1 MNNNSQDYP
10 SKNENEE
17 YKKNPKKDKPNFIQP
32 FLVGIT
38 IMLSIIYII
47 LEKYKLAIIF
57 AILSLIIIF
66 GPSIYGFLK
75 NQKIDTNINILQLI
89 VALISLVVSIYAFYS
104 TNTRGDPLVTPTSEV
119 KEPTQFIT
127 EPPSVP
133 ETPFPTITIETATIL
148 PSSTPENYPIKV
160 CVFDL
165 GSDENNQPIV
175 KTNLDN
181 LKRLGFNA
189 EIVDISN
196 KYSYE
201 NCNVLYL
208 SDGWIKLTK
217 SLSFDKNI
225 QEIINLM
232 IQVNGPGLLIGNTG
246 KNYGQVDLKLIDAT
260 ITFYS
265 LSDEKIGNF
274 ISKIYVDETT
284 DLYKTLLYGL
294 SNNKDDKEKLPEPES
309 IVYVD
314 KTNSYITLV
323 NTENESYNSLISSRI
338 NGARCLIMPG
348 GEFSSNDPISDNLFE
363 RFVRWLARK
372 PTK

>member
-89 VALISLVVSIYAFYS
+89 VALISLVVSIYAFYI

-181 LKRLGFNA
+181 LKRLGFNV

-232 IQVNGPGLLIGNTG
+232 IQVNGPGLLIGNPG